1 MVRSLYESLCN
12 MESIYADRAAIRYFD
27 EASAQVVEI
36 PYRRYAADLRRFVAF
51 VRSKTSQPGQRIAL
65 RLFERFHMNSIA
77 AQLCEQSLCL
87 RQGKEALRTFGH
99 NCAKSIDCLH
109 LFRRGR

>member
-27 EASAQVVEI
+27 ETSAQVVEI

-51 VRSKTSQPGQRIAL
+51 VRSKNRPARPAYRSAGPQ
-65 RLFERFHMNSIA
+65 
-77 AQLCEQSLCL
+77 QLSVCDRPVWFGSGRCRSRAPELEQDL
-87 RQGKEALRTFGH
+87 
-99 NCAKSIDCLH
+99 
-109 LFRRGR
+109 GRDPL